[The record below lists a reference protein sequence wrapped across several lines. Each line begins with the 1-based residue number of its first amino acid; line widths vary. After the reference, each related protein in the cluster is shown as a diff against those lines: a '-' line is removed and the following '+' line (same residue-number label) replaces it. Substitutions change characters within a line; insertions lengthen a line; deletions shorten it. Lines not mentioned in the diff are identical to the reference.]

1 MKKSLAVAAILAIC
15 SNVLV
20 MPASATTLS
29 VTYEVWD
36 TDVVINIED
45 GKPIPSASSIR
56 NSLLWKCR
64 NSLAVRV
71 GTQIRAVNQN
81 GATAGL
87 GRLNSVSIGKV
98 TRGTQDF
105 YALDEEDN
113 DGPSFTEVAFVA
125 PCVFKGSVANL
136 RRADFYR
143 FTIGKASSEE
153 FDSSELRRNKWK
165 LSLLSANLFCP
176 NYKGFERLRGCDGN

>member
-1 MKKSLAVAAILAIC
+1 MKKSLALAAVLAIC
-15 SNVLV
+15 STVLAV
-20 MPASATTLS
+20 PASATTLS

-45 GKPIPSASSIR
+45 GEPVPSASSIKR
-56 NSLLWKCR
+56 SLLWKCR
-64 NSLAVRV
+64 NSLSIRV

-87 GRLNSVSIGKV
+87 GRLNTVSIGKV

-105 YALDEEDN
+105 YANFDEDE
-113 DGPSFTEVAFVA
+113 PTFTEVAFVA
-125 PCVFKGSVANL
+125 PCVFKGTVANL
-136 RRADFYR
+136 RKADFYR
-143 FTIGKASSEE
+143 FTIGKGTTEE
-153 FDSSELRRNKWK
+153 FDSSDLRRDKWR

-176 NYKGFERLRGCDGN
+176 NYKGFERLRGCDGS